1 MINKKNIGNLF
12 GSSTIQAL
20 LIFWVFM
27 QISPIIWQ
35 IITSFKTTRE
45 IIVDLFAFP
54 ESFYLGNYDFSHF
67 AEIGVKMGAYFR
79 NSLLITLFTLAL
91 LITVSYLAAYVIAK
105 FKFKGKNIV
114 LFILIILVGV
124 PIHSLVVPLYYLIA
138 KMGLLNRNRYEMW
151 EKKNDARWRWLIARL
166 DRVA

>member
-1 MINKKNIGNLF
+1 MEIKKNKTKNFLGNSL
-12 GSSTIQAL
+12 IQIL
-20 LIFWVFM
+20 LIYWAFM
-27 QISPIIWQ
+27 QITPIIWQ

-105 FKFKGKNIV
+105 FK
-114 LFILIILVGV
+114 
-124 PIHSLVVPLYYLIA
+124 
-138 KMGLLNRNRYEMW
+138 
-151 EKKNDARWRWLIARL
+151 
-166 DRVA
+166 